1 VLGGVGDD
9 AAVLPA
15 GDGWQALSTDH
26 LRAVTEDPW
35 VMARIAAVH
44 ALGDVWAMAARPQA
58 ALATV
63 ILPRMSEAL
72 QVRTLA
78 EIVDGA
84 ERVFAAEGCRI
95 VGGHTSLG
103 AELTIGFTVT
113 GQGDGR
119 AVGLGGAQP
128 GDSLLLTKPLGSGT
142 MLAAE
147 MQLAARGDWVTACLE
162 AMQVPQAAASRLLA
176 GAHAM
181 TDVTGFGLAGHLAN
195 ICRASGVAADID
207 VAAVPVLPG
216 AIELAA
222 RGIRSTIY
230 PANLRHAF
238 AAEAPSD
245 PRAALLYDPQ
255 TAGGLLAAVAPES
268 AEPARVALCAAGYP
282 AAIVGRVRAG
292 PPSLRVV

>member
-1 VLGGVGDD
+1 
-9 AAVLPA
+9 
-15 GDGWQALSTDH
+15 
-26 LRAVTEDPW
+26 
-35 VMARIAAVH
+35 
-44 ALGDVWAMAARPQA
+44 
-58 ALATV
+58 
-63 ILPRMSEAL
+63 
-72 QVRTLA
+72 
-78 EIVDGA
+78 
-84 ERVFAAEGCRI
+84 
-95 VGGHTSLG
+95 
-103 AELTIGFTVT
+103 
-113 GQGDGR
+113 
-119 AVGLGGAQP
+119 
-128 GDSLLLTKPLGSGT
+128 
-142 MLAAE
+142 
-147 MQLAARGDWVTACLE
+147 
-162 AMQVPQAAASRLLA
+162 
-176 GAHAM
+176 
-181 TDVTGFGLAGHLAN
+181 
-195 ICRASGVAADID
+195 VAADID